1 MVELMPYSGRLLM
14 ILLVLLSPVALLN
27 GYGYQNDLQFQDMI
41 SKLAI
46 QFDSMPH
53 FSLSAGILI
62 YKSRIWVGANVPLQ
76 LKLMHACHASAL
88 GGHSGLPITYMRM
101 KQILLGRA

>member
-1 MVELMPYSGRLLM
+1 M
-14 ILLVLLSPVALLN
+14 IL
-27 GYGYQNDLQFQDMI
+27 
-41 SKLAI
+41 KLAI
-46 QFDSMPH
+46 QFDSVPH
-53 FSLSAGILI
+53 FSLSAGILR

-101 KQILLGRA
+101 KQMFAWKGMKKDVSQFVKNCLTCSRLNQIEPKC